1 MKFNFRKI
9 ASTIA
14 STAMLGSTVALA
26 AAANFPAPFVSNGV
40 ADVAIVYGNNLDLS
54 AVTEIST
61 ALSTALAGGAG
72 GSAAAASVDAYPL
85 YTSSTPLQ
93 LNNSL
98 NSVRTSVT
106 EGNLPSI
113 LSDTEFSGNVDA
125 EAQFQIVLGTNPR
138 VIFAREPTTGID
150 PSAGLFYS
158 TTAANYLY
166 NATVTFD
173 KAVALNH
180 TDSEGESI
188 SLFGADYTIS
198 SATDDDSLVLFK
210 SAETLYL
217 SAGSTTSVPSQT
229 VVVEDETY
237 TIELVA
243 ASDTS
248 ATVKVTNSAGLSD
261 QKEINEAASKKI
273 LGIEVAVNTADESTA
288 TNTIQAEIL
297 VGANRLTLEDGN
309 EVKLGTDNTAIDGTQ
324 VDFVT
329 GSTTGVMTQFTV
341 QVFAPDGSTDFLGT
355 GDEFVDPVFGSF
367 RLVFEGLAVDIEDVD
382 DREEISI
389 DPSGTDMGAITF
401 TDWQGD
407 TLTSWEWL
415 NNKSGSYPQS
425 VLADNDGWPLNVRE
439 LAQINESGFAVV
451 GNEDEGV
458 LVELSTLTNGTTGYS
473 SDEVKFTNV
482 LDPTTVYSATLT
494 AEGTGT
500 INIEGSSYTVT
511 YLDNKAGDGSQNVRL
526 NYPDSSTAGQ
536 LVAYPTIETSKGA
549 NLAFYEPL
557 SIDLGNVDG
566 AGQDSTGFRFP
577 DGDGYTDVTVTSHK
591 SDPAVIWNFTFGTSS
606 VISVNTSAN
615 NSAAGSIGRLTYNFT
630 FPVGGNGAN
639 NVTTLYLVEG
649 NANVLRPAIVLFD
662 EKDESDVYNAAIIET
677 SGAGVSD
684 NGVSVSEATFT
695 WNSDVDMKGTA
706 YGSTGLQTETDDKVY
721 QKMDQ
726 WGTLVTTDQ
735 SDSDQYNM
743 VISYPEEQAVAL
755 IKVDALVSGS
765 GSTTLGDVKVMD
777 DELASSGMSSKNLIV
792 VGGSCVNTAAST
804 LLGSSAGCGASWTAA
819 TGATTGEWIL
829 QTFANPW
836 VSTSSKV
843 ATLVAGWEQGD
854 TANAATYLTTQNPE
868 TTVGHKLKGTTTTA
882 ATVVT
887 A

>member
-26 AAANFPAPFVSNGV
+26 AAANFPAPFVSNGA

-229 VVVEDETY
+229 VVVNDETY
-237 TIELVA
+237 TVELTA

-248 ATVKVTNSAGLSD
+248 ATVRVTNSAGLSD

-288 TNTIQAEIL
+288 TNIIQAEIL
-297 VGANRLTLEDGN
+297 VGADRLTFEDQLPQLEERTLVDQPI
-309 EVKLGTDNTAIDGTQ
+309 DNI
-324 VDFVT
+324 
-329 GSTTGVMTQFTV
+329 
-341 QVFAPDGSTDFLGT
+341 
-355 GDEFVDPVFGSF
+355 
-367 RLVFEGLAVDIEDVD
+367 DIEK
-382 DREEISI
+382 
-389 DPSGTDMGAITF
+389 
-401 TDWQGD
+401 
-407 TLTSWEWL
+407 L
-415 NNKSGSYPQS
+415 
-425 VLADNDGWPLNVRE
+425 LAE
-439 LAQINESGFAVV
+439 FS
-451 GNEDEGV
+451 
-458 LVELSTLTNGTTGYS
+458 
-473 SDEVKFTNV
+473 
-482 LDPTTVYSATLT
+482 
-494 AEGTGT
+494 
-500 INIEGSSYTVT
+500 
-511 YLDNKAGDGSQNVRL
+511 
-526 NYPDSSTAGQ
+526 
-536 LVAYPTIETSKGA
+536 
-549 NLAFYEPL
+549 
-557 SIDLGNVDG
+557 
-566 AGQDSTGFRFP
+566 
-577 DGDGYTDVTVTSHK
+577 
-591 SDPAVIWNFTFGTSS
+591 
-606 VISVNTSAN
+606 
-615 NSAAGSIGRLTYNFT
+615 
-630 FPVGGNGAN
+630 
-639 NVTTLYLVEG
+639 
-649 NANVLRPAIVLFD
+649 
-662 EKDESDVYNAAIIET
+662 
-677 SGAGVSD
+677 
-684 NGVSVSEATFT
+684 
-695 WNSDVDMKGTA
+695 
-706 YGSTGLQTETDDKVY
+706 
-721 QKMDQ
+721 
-726 WGTLVTTDQ
+726 
-735 SDSDQYNM
+735 
-743 VISYPEEQAVAL
+743 
-755 IKVDALVSGS
+755 
-765 GSTTLGDVKVMD
+765 
-777 DELASSGMSSKNLIV
+777 
-792 VGGSCVNTAAST
+792 
-804 LLGSSAGCGASWTAA
+804 
-819 TGATTGEWIL
+819 
-829 QTFANPW
+829 
-836 VSTSSKV
+836 
-843 ATLVAGWEQGD
+843 
-854 TANAATYLTTQNPE
+854 
-868 TTVGHKLKGTTTTA
+868 
-882 ATVVT
+882 
-887 A
+887 